1 MQRFFLFDLKKDKKT
16 FLKILILKGKQIVRH
31 AESAQ
36 AMRFM
41 TEAFDEGDARK
52 EVRGVKRRTERLHNG
67 IISVLRAAS
76 PSRPRTA
83 G

>member
-16 FLKILILKGKQIVRH
+16 FLKISILKGKQIVRH

-41 TEAFDEGDARK
+41 TEAFDEGGFL
-52 EVRGVKRRTERLHNG
+52 ERGPLPRLHEC
-67 IISVLRAAS
+67 VLRME
-76 PSRPRTA
+76 R
-83 G
+83 

>member
-16 FLKILILKGKQIVRH
+16 FLKISILKGKQIVRH

-41 TEAFDEGDARK
+41 TEAFDG
-52 EVRGVKRRTERLHNG
+52 G
-67 IISVLRAAS
+67 
-76 PSRPRTA
+76 
-83 G
+83 

>member
-16 FLKILILKGKQIVRH
+16 FLKISILKGKQIVRH

-41 TEAFDEGDARK
+41 TEAATTVLDLG
-52 EVRGVKRRTERLHNG
+52 NG
-67 IISVLRAAS
+67 SVFS
-76 PSRPRTA
+76 CEA
-83 G
+83 GWDIL

>member
-16 FLKILILKGKQIVRH
+16 FLKISILKGKQIVRH

-41 TEAFDEGDARK
+41 TKAFDEDGFL
-52 EVRGVKRRTERLHNG
+52 ERGPLPRLHEC
-67 IISVLRAAS
+67 VLRLEK
-76 PSRPRTA
+76 
-83 G
+83 